1 MSLMKL
7 LSAGKSLMS
16 SGEPAGRYRLD
27 TGYHLPKFGAKK
39 NPFQKP
45 AEVKPVAQ
53 VEMQMPAPIQ
63 KEAEQVR
70 LSPVE
75 LRAAELKETQRLPAE
90 EAVVPAVVTAQEIPA
105 QEKVHPVLAMLDW
118 MDDTAVRM
126 KARIGKL
133 ELSKLVPKRKSSAT
147 TQVVQKTV
155 AGPLQPEL
163 SLEKVRVIGNDLS
176 DADLEIVAVK
186 AEPKVQ
192 PKTIRRVSPRVEVNR
207 MEAAP
212 ELIGAGQS

>member
-7 LSAGKSLMS
+7 LSAGKSLMN
-16 SGEPAGRYRLD
+16 SGEPMGRYRLD
-27 TGYHLPKFGAKK
+27 TGYRLPKFGPKK
-39 NPFQKP
+39 NPFLKPPEEKP
-45 AEVKPVAQ
+45 AGQ

-63 KEAEQVR
+63 KAAEQVR

-75 LRAAELKETQRLPAE
+75 LQAAALKETQRLPV
-90 EAVVPAVVTAQEIPA
+90 EAPLVPPL
-105 QEKVHPVLAMLDW
+105 EKLHPVLAMLDW
-118 MDDTAVRM
+118 MDDTAVTL

-133 ELSKLVPKRKSSAT
+133 EFSKLVPKRKPVAPLP
-147 TQVVQKTV
+147 VVQETV

-163 SLEKVRVIGNDLS
+163 SLEKVRVMRNDLS

-186 AEPKVQ
+186 AEPIVQ
-192 PKTIRRVSPRVEVNR
+192 PKVKAVRRESPKVAVNR

-212 ELIGAGQS
+212 ELIGATE